1 MTSFAALG
9 VIPALTEVL
18 NKQGIKVATPV
29 QEKAI
34 PAIFKGRDVIAKSQT
49 GTGKTLAYLLPF
61 VQRIQTERDEVQAL
75 ILTPTRELSKQVFD
89 VLKSLASVRGVDAAD
104 VTYNRKSDSEA
115 EEKSTCYHWYSGK
128 TAGSYP
134 SPYIES
140 ERRKNGYTG

>member
-49 GTGKTLAYLLPF
+49 GTGKTLAYLLPL

-89 VLKSLASVRGVDAAD
+89 V
-104 VTYNRKSDSEA
+104 
-115 EEKSTCYHWYSGK
+115 
-128 TAGSYP
+128 
-134 SPYIES
+134 
-140 ERRKNGYTG
+140 